1 MFMRTRQQGYGATV
15 KNVTAFFPSEKN
27 KARKKGIF
35 GEGKNLVLIWAC
47 KIESILQN
55 KNNLKTK

>member
-15 KNVTAFFPSEKN
+15 KNVTAFFPSEKK

-35 GEGKNLVLIWAC
+35 GEGKKLVLI
-47 KIESILQN
+47 
-55 KNNLKTK
+55 